1 MERILSVQSARHNKM
16 KFLTSGFSRKFGL
29 RRIRRLCVRFGV
41 YEGVGVR
48 GADDPPAVARS
59 VLFCRLEHFPSALN
73 RRDSQPLSP
82 RRIWG
87 N

>member
-1 MERILSVQSARHNKM
+1 MNHMPQLNRRTFVVSAAAA
-16 KFLTSGFSRKFGL
+16 GGGL
-29 RRIRRLCVRFGV
+29 
-41 YEGVGVR
+41 
-48 GADDPPAVARS
+48 A
-59 VLFCRLEHFPSALN
+59 LEHFPSALN